1 VFNQQDRISQ
11 SFVSTKII
19 FSMSS
24 SQPAKPALERFWEHP
39 EYAVSFANVRKIT
52 AHFAKSFYFSAQIFP
67 REQRWATYAVYGF
80 CRYADNIVDVPR
92 QRSMDELYAEI
103 AALRCE
109 LEICYRTGESEHPI
123 MRPFALVARRYGIP
137 IAYAQDLLLG
147 VMMDTERSRY
157 DTFDE
162 LYVFCYRVASVVGL
176 MMTAVLG
183 YKDDSAFLYAE
194 KMGVAMQLT
203 NILRDVQED
212 NRLGRIYLPSED
224 LQRFGVSEDDIRQE
238 RFTPNVRAL
247 MQFQVERAHRYYD
260 EAEPGI
266 RLLPPE
272 SQFAIYAAS
281 RIYRGIL
288 TKLEARDY
296 NPFLGRVFV
305 PQSKKIQI
313 LVREVVRTRIFRQS

>member
-1 VFNQQDRISQ
+1 MASFPPQVTKQD
-11 SFVSTKII
+11 
-19 FSMSS
+19 
-24 SQPAKPALERFWEHP
+24 LERFWEHP
-39 EYAVSFANVRKIT
+39 DFAVSFEHARQVT
-52 AHFAKSFYFSAQIFP
+52 AHFAKSFYISAQLFP

-92 QRSMDELYAEI
+92 ERSNDELFGEI
-103 AALRCE
+103 EALRRE
-109 LEICYRTGESEHPI
+109 LDLCYRTGESEHPV
-123 MRPFALVARRYGIP
+123 MRPFALVARRYGVP

-147 VMMDTERSRY
+147 VVMDANEQYRRY
-157 DTFDE
+157 ESFDD

-176 MMTAVLG
+176 MMTSVLG
-183 YKDDSAFLYAE
+183 YADDTALLYAE
-194 KMGVAMQLT
+194 KMGIAMQLT

-212 NRLGRIYLPSED
+212 AKLGRIYLPSED
-224 LQRFGVSEDDIRQE
+224 LRRFEVSEDDIIHE

-260 EAEPGI
+260 EATPGI
-266 RLLPPE
+266 RLLPRQ

-288 TKLEARDY
+288 DKIAARDF

-305 PQSKKIQI
+305 PQSKKIHI
-313 LVREVVRTRIFRQS
+313 LLAEIVRTRVLRRD